1 MLEDRETIERYVKAL
16 MREAIRPAI
25 HPERRAL
32 VVEAQHIHGEPVDV
46 SRARAGHFE
55 PFSVG
60 DAWGA
65 MWDTT
70 WFRMRGEIPANWQGC
85 SVDALVTLGGGG
97 QVGFTAEGLIWGDA
111 GPVQGLHHEHRS
123 HRVTAAAKGGE
134 PVELL
139 IEAAA
144 NPIPPWTASVV
155 PVLMP
160 QPGGPPIYTLGRAE
174 LAIVDLDVE
183 ALWLDMR
190 VLTQLVGRVGEP
202 RASQIMRAL
211 HAAASAVDRDAVAAT
226 APAARDA
233 LAPALGVRSS
243 SGHHVTAV
251 GHAHIDT
258 AWLWPIRETKRKCAR
273 TFANQLRLM
282 EDYPDYRF
290 TCSQAQQYQWIK
302 EGYPALWA
310 QITARVAEGRW
321 EPVGGMW
328 VETDTNLVSGES
340 LVRQLVHGKRFF
352 MDEFGIETAEIWL
365 PDVFGYSA
373 ALPQVAR
380 QAGCTSLVTQKMSW
394 NSTNRFP
401 HHSFWW
407 EGLDGSRLFTHFP
420 PAATYNGD
428 WSPGELVGSVEAFND
443 HGVSDRSLYP
453 FGYGDGG
460 GGPTREML
468 EAARRMVDLDGL
480 PKVEL
485 GTVGDFLDAARSE
498 AGDLSVWV
506 GELYLEF
513 HRGTYTTHA
522 DVKAGNRRGEEALR
536 EAEMWAT
543 CAAATRDWSDYPGA
557 ELDRAW
563 KLLLLH
569 QFHDIIPGS
578 SIHWVYEDSR
588 RDHAEIMAVCRKII
602 ERAQEVLA
610 QGGTGQVVFNPAGHD
625 RREVIAVPGIGL
637 ARVEA
642 PACGWGPVARV
653 SADPV
658 QVDAQGM
665 ENEHLRVR
673 WDDRG
678 LLTEVWDKDHER
690 QVLDG
695 PGNVFQ
701 IFDDHPNSFDAWDI
715 DITYRDRM
723 TELSGVES
731 IAVESSDPLRGSV
744 RIERSFGR
752 SRIAQSMTLTSG
764 SRRIE
769 FETDVDWQE
778 DHRLLKVMFP
788 VAVRSA
794 RASYG
799 IQHGFVERPT
809 IANTSWDAAR
819 FEVCAHRWADLSEAD
834 YGVALLNESKYGYD
848 IRGNEMRLSL
858 LRAPAF
864 PDPLADRG
872 AHRFAYALLPHPG
885 DLRTVIAEAEA
896 FNLPMRVVPG
906 STAGRAVTVDRAGV
920 SIEAVKMADRE
931 RAVVVRICE
940 VRGARGRVTVTPGFP
955 VTGVSRADLLE
966 RATEALALTGNAVEL
981 ALRPFELVTLK
992 FSV

>member
-1 MLEDRETIERYVKAL
+1 MLGDNETIERYVRAL
-16 MREAIRPAI
+16 VRDTVRPAI
-25 HPERRAL
+25 HPERNAL
-32 VVEAQHIHGEPVDV
+32 SVEALHVHGEPITVGE
-46 SRARAGHFE
+46 ARSGGFA
-55 PFSVG
+55 PFAVG
-60 DAWGA
+60 EAWGGR
-65 MWDTT
+65 WDTT
-70 WFRMRGEIPANWQGC
+70 WFRMRGDVPVAWRGRP
-85 SVDALVTLGGGG
+85 VVALVTLGGGG
-97 QVGFTAEGLIWGDA
+97 QVGFTAEGLLWDAA
-111 GPVQGLHHEHRS
+111 GPVQGLHHEHRG
-123 HRVTAAAKGGE
+123 HLVTRAATGGE

-144 NPIPPWTASVV
+144 NPIPAWTGPA

-160 QPGGPPIYTLGRAE
+160 EPGGPPLYVLGRAD
-174 LAIVDLDVE
+174 LAVVDEEVE
-183 ALWLDMR
+183 ALWLDFR
-190 VLTQLVGRVGEP
+190 VLTQLVGRVDEP
-202 RASQIMRAL
+202 RRSQIRRAL
-211 HAAASAVDRDAVAAT
+211 HAAATAIDRNAVADT
-226 APAARDA
+226 AGAARAA
-233 LAPALGVRSS
+233 LAPALRAPST
-243 SGHHVTAV
+243 SGHRVTAV

-282 EDYPDYRF
+282 DDYPDYRF

-302 EGYPALWA
+302 EGYPELWA
-310 QITARVAEGRW
+310 RISERVAEGRW

-328 VETDTNLVSGES
+328 VEADTNLVSGES

-352 MDEFGIETAEIWL
+352 LDELGVETAEIWL

-373 ALPQVAR
+373 ALPQIAV
-380 QAGCTSLVTQKMSW
+380 QAGCTALVTQKMSW
-394 NSTNRFP
+394 NTTNRFP

-428 WSPGELVGSVEAFND
+428 WSPGELIGSVTTFSD
-443 HGVSDRSLYP
+443 HGASDRSLYP

-468 EAARRMVDLDGL
+468 EAARRMGDLEGL
-480 PKVEL
+480 PQVEL
-485 GTVGDFLDAARSE
+485 GTVGEFLASARAE
-498 AGDLSVWV
+498 ARDLETWV

-543 CAAATRDWSDYPGA
+543 CAAATNGWSGYPA
-557 ELDRAW
+557 DDLDRAW

-578 SIHWVYEDSR
+578 SIHWAYEDSR
-588 RDHAEIMAVCRKII
+588 RDHAEVLRTCGSII
-602 ERAQEVLA
+602 ERSRATLGRASGE
-610 QGGTGQVVFNPAGHD
+610 TVVFNPASHD
-625 RREVIAVPGIGL
+625 RREVMELPGGPL
-637 ARVEA
+637 AMVEA
-642 PACGWGPVARV
+642 PACGWAPLTTAAVEPVGV
-653 SADPV
+653 GDHTL
-658 QVDAQGM
+658 
-665 ENEHLRVR
+665 ENEHLRVT
-673 WDDRG
+673 WDDAG
-678 LLTEVWDKDHER
+678 LVTGIFDKDHRRE
-690 QVLDG
+690 VLAG

-701 IFDDHPNSFDAWDI
+701 LHDDHPNAFDAWDI
-715 DITYRDRM
+715 DVTYRDRM
-723 TELSGVES
+723 TELRDLDS
-731 IAVESSDPLRGSV
+731 IVVVSDDPLRASV
-744 RIERSFGR
+744 RVVRSFGG
-752 SRIAQSMTLTSG
+752 SRITQSMSVTAG

-769 FETDVDWQE
+769 FWTDVDWQE

-788 VAVRSA
+788 VAVRST

-809 IANTSWDAAR
+809 ISNTSWDAAR

-848 IRGNEMRLSL
+848 IHGNQMRLSL
-858 LRAPAF
+858 LRAPGF

-872 AHRFAYALLPHPG
+872 AHRFAYALYPHAG
-885 DLRTVIAEAEA
+885 DLRAVIADAEA
-896 FNLPMRVVPG
+896 FNLPLRAAAG
-906 STAGRAVTVDRAGV
+906 SSSGRAVTVDRAGV
-920 SIEAVKMADRE
+920 SVEAVKMADRE

-940 VRGARGRVTVTPGFP
+940 VRGARGPVTVTPGFP
-955 VTGVSRADLLE
+955 VLDAARADLLE
-966 RATEALALTGNAVEL
+966 RTTEALELVDNGVCL

-992 FSV
+992 FRV